1 MNHRTP
7 LPGSRITHEVSTLR
21 LNVLRAAYVLI
32 AVGMGLQIWP
42 LILRHPTDVAHMTGV
57 VRSML
62 GAITLLAALL
72 GIRYPLQML
81 PLLFVELA
89 WKAIWVLS
97 FGLPLWSA
105 GRLDA
110 GTAETMQAC
119 LLGVVLVPLV
129 LPWGYVWTQYV
140 RAPGDRWR
148 GRHSRPGV
156 LPDSSVARG

>member
-1 MNHRTP
+1 M
-7 LPGSRITHEVSTLR
+7 HEVSTLR

-42 LILRHPTDVAHMTGV
+42 LILRHPADVAHMTGV

-62 GAITLLAALL
+62 GAITLLSALL
-72 GIRYPLQML
+72 GIRYPLKML
-81 PLLFVELA
+81 PLLFIEWA

-119 LLGVVLVPLV
+119 LFGVVLVPMV
-129 LPWGYVWTQYV
+129 LPWGYVWTHYV

-148 GRHSRPGV
+148 GRESAPGV
-156 LPDSSVARG
+156 PPNSSVAPG